1 MTFVPLVTGTG
12 EGHITGGETWL
23 NPQWAVRGWSRNV
36 VSYDATI
43 SLQRSGLLTCIMY
56 VYIHIYIYIYGKCL
70 GSARTRNDDGRRI
83 IIIINQTLIGDL
95 QCM

>member
-12 EGHITGGETWL
+12 EGHITGGEKWL

-43 SLQRSGLLTCIMY
+43 SLQRSVLLTCIMY
-56 VYIHIYIYIYGKCL
+56 VYIYIYIYIIYIYICIH
-70 GSARTRNDDGRRI
+70 RFY
-83 IIIINQTLIGDL
+83 
-95 QCM
+95 

>member
-12 EGHITGGETWL
+12 EGHITGGEKWL

-43 SLQRSGLLTCIMY
+43 SLQRSVLLTCIMY
-56 VYIHIYIYIYGKCL
+56 VYIYNIYIYAYTDSIEVLK
-70 GSARTRNDDGRRI
+70 
-83 IIIINQTLIGDL
+83 
-95 QCM
+95 